1 MRKMYSRIKEAI
13 KNYNKYRAPESKAKI
28 LKIEN
33 NRLIVKF
40 TGSFCET
47 CGINSWIEDLK
58 YEIEN
63 FDVNIELEKIIEPK
77 KESEFRIAIFKIK
90 L

>member
-1 MRKMYSRIKEAI
+1 MDSRIREAI
-13 KNYNKYRAPESKAKI
+13 KSYNKYRAPESKARI
-28 LKIEN
+28 LKIEDN
-33 NRLIVKF
+33 KLIVKF

-47 CGINSWIEDLK
+47 CGVNSWIEDLK

-63 FDVNIELEKIIEPK
+63 FNIDVELEKIIEPR
-77 KESEFRIAIFKIK
+77 KESEYRVAIFKIK